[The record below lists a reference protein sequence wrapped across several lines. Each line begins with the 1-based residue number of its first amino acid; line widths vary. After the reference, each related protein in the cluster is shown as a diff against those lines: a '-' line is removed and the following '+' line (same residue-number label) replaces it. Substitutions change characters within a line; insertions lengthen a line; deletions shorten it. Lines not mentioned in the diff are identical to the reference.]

1 MRPLWSAGIACS
13 PLVWH
18 IRQSARPSS
27 VCGIAVGPPVGAVG
41 AVGVVGVVG
50 TVGVVGGGGVGADS

>member
-1 MRPLWSAGIACS
+1 MRPAWSAGMAWS

-27 VCGIAVGPPVGAVG
+27 VCGVAVGVGAGGGVEVGAGAVG
-41 AVGVVGVVG
+41 AGVVGA
-50 TVGVVGGGGVGADS
+50 GA